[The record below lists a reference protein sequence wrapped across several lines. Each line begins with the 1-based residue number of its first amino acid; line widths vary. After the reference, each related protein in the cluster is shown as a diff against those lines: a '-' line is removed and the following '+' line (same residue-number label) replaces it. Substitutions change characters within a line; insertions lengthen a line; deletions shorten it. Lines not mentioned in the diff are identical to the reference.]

1 MRQRFAARASLLKAR
16 LEADGPLRVHTPD
29 AGMFALVDVTGTGMD
44 GAAFAADLIER
55 AGVAVMPG
63 ASFGASLRNWVRI
76 ALTVPDDRFAEACD
90 RIAAH
95 ARALVGARA

>member
-1 MRQRFAARASLLKAR
+1 
-16 LEADGPLRVHTPD
+16 
-29 AGMFALVDVTGTGMD
+29 MFALIDVRDTGLD
-44 GAAFAADLIER
+44 GAAFAADLVER

-63 ASFGASLRNWVRI
+63 ASFGRSLGDWVRV

-95 ARALVGARA
+95 ARTLAGARA